1 MDLPLRQRRRASV
14 SLARKPIGCD
24 LAEPT
29 IDMVGLATSLGVE
42 GHRVMSA
49 KDLAPALEKALA
61 SMVPVLLD
69 VVVGEEEY
77 FAPDG
82 TSRVRQGR

>member
-1 MDLPLRQRRRASV
+1 V
-14 SLARKPIGCD
+14 
-24 LAEPT
+24 T
-29 IDMVGLATSLGVE
+29 
-42 GHRVMSA
+42 SA